1 MIDLEEFNKLS
12 QEEQKEIL
20 AKRVATKKIRC
31 KNWPGC
37 KDPNCIYTHPTET
50 VNIFYIIFFD
60 YII

>member
-37 KDPNCIYTHPTET
+37 KDPNCIYTH
-50 VNIFYIIFFD
+50 IFYIMFFE
-60 YII
+60 YMI